1 MAYGTALASFNVQ
14 EFGTE
19 RVKRLS
25 AAEITERVDGL
36 QSMTSFSGASFE
48 ARGR

>member
-19 RVKRLS
+19 RVERLS
-25 AAEITERVDGL
+25 AAEITERVDGPAKHDEL
-36 QSMTSFSGASFE
+36 QRRLIE
-48 ARGR
+48 ARDF